1 MKYTGLRKE
10 RCIVKNRHYK
20 YWSLTLI
27 VIIVASVFLY
37 SQRKRALDYESL
49 LTNAEYDLRNPVSTV
64 EMIIGEV
71 NDYDKFNDYYIE
83 DYNDLCKCSQ
93 EILLVKVN
101 ENEAIGNSIYAHCT
115 IEKVVKSSNE
125 LDENDEITIA
135 QMLEVRANVTE
146 NNKYHIDENETVRLL
161 MYSPIID
168 MKKDGEYIVFLNK
181 VEGIDDLYRQ
191 SSSLYGIVPLKS
203 KISILLME
211 VNDDDFTVPL
221 SKKYDYIAKIN
232 ETFDIV
238 NISDKSKIDTAV
250 SLAENYWERYE
261 KICSNALQQFDTEV
275 SFEVID

>member
-49 LTNAEYDLRNPVSTV
+49 LTNADYDLRNPVSTV

-83 DYNDLCKCSQ
+83 DYNDLCECSQ

-115 IEKVVKSSNE
+115 IEKVVKSGNE

-146 NNKYHIDENETVRLL
+146 NNKYHIDENEIVRLL
-161 MYSPIID
+161 MYSPIVD
-168 MKKDGEYIVFLNK
+168 MKKEGEYIVFLNK

-232 ETFDIV
+232 ETFDIE

-261 KICSNALQQFDTEV
+261 KICSNALQQFDVKV

>member
-1 MKYTGLRKE
+1 MKYTGSRKE

-49 LTNAEYDLRNPVSTV
+49 LTNADYDLRNPVSTV

-83 DYNDLCKCSQ
+83 DYNDLCECSQ

-115 IEKVVKSSNE
+115 IEKVVKSGNE

-146 NNKYHIDENETVRLL
+146 NNKYHIDENEIVRLL
-161 MYSPIID
+161 MYSPIVD
-168 MKKDGEYIVFLNK
+168 MKKEGEYIVFLNK

-232 ETFDIV
+232 ETFDIE

-261 KICSNALQQFDTEV
+261 KICSNALQQFDVKV